1 MISDDVWRRI
11 LIITSGFAF
20 LVIPLLIWLMF
31 FVKKDNTGIV
41 AEEDIWVTHI
51 GLFIVIQ
58 IFIVSAL
65 IRTSKGLM
73 IAACIVS
80 ILSGLLYLHFA
91 LAFIFT
97 SVHNMG
103 ILFFVS
109 TGCNIVG
116 GLLALILRIVWHNK
130 PSVRFMI
137 WL

>member
-1 MISDDVWRRI
+1 MKKNIVWRRF

-20 LVIPLLIWLMF
+20 LVIPPLIWIMF
-31 FVKKDNTGIV
+31 LIKNDTTGIS
-41 AEEDIWVTHI
+41 AKEDIWVTHI

-65 IRTSKGLM
+65 IRTSKGL
-73 IAACIVS
+73 IFAASIVS

-109 TGCNIVG
+109 TGCNIVS
-116 GLLALILRIVWHNK
+116 GLIALILRMLWHNK
-130 PSVRFMI
+130 QSVRLI
-137 WL
+137 

>member
-1 MISDDVWRRI
+1 MIKDIVWRRF

-20 LVIPLLIWLMF
+20 LVIPPLIWIIFLINN
-31 FVKKDNTGIV
+31 DTTGIS
-41 AEEDIWVTHI
+41 AEEDIWVTHV

-58 IFIVSAL
+58 IFIFSAL
-65 IRTSKGLM
+65 IRTSKGLL

-80 ILSGLLYLHFA
+80 ILSGLLYLHFG

-109 TGCNIVG
+109 TGCNFVA
-116 GLLALILRIVWHNK
+116 GLLALILRILWHNK
-130 PSVRFMI
+130 QSVRLI
-137 WL
+137 